1 MNSPITPDLVYQI
14 KTAGEPSLSPDGSL
28 LAYTLGWVD
37 EENLSSRSKI
47 MGLHI
52 KGGAL
57 NELTE
62 GTKDFAAKFSPDGTR
77 LTFLRSVD
85 DGPPQIWVMAVDGSD
100 SKRVTDFEKGVFDY
114 VWSPVGDQLAVCA
127 DVDPSSEGGD
137 ESDKVPQVT
146 VVSRVR
152 FRYDTLGWRGDAHYH
167 LFVVDIESSESRQI
181 TDGDWDDT
189 SPVWSP
195 DGSQIAFMAGRRDD
209 RDLLALNEAYIVPA
223 TGGEAEL
230 VSAGLASVGALTWAP
245 DSQRLAVVGSDAPEG
260 MVLWQGW
267 LYVLEQDKEP
277 RKLTDDAIRPY
288 LGFPSV
294 MRPATL
300 HWDEDGQIIFL
311 GEREG
316 ESFLYRAPSDGSPSE
331 TVWGGSCLST
341 ALTLDRTSGLA
352 VVAASTP
359 NSPGDLY
366 EIDLDIGRHSQLT
379 DHNAEYMMDH
389 PAANMEKFS
398 VQRPGFDVECRLFFP
413 PDFNESLMYPL
424 VLDIHGGPNGA
435 FYDSFVPVQ
444 QMLATT
450 GYLVLAVNPR
460 GSSTYG

>member
-37 EENLSSRSKI
+37 QEDLSSRSKI

-52 KGGAL
+52 KGGSL

-62 GTKDFAAKFSPDGTR
+62 GTKDSAAKFSPDGTR

-85 DGPPQIWVMAVDGSD
+85 GGPPQIWVMAVDGSD
-100 SKRVTDFEKGVFDY
+100 SKQVTDFGKGVFDY

-127 DVDPSSEGGD
+127 DVDPSSVGGD
-137 ESDKVPQVT
+137 GPDKVPQVT

-209 RDLLALNEAYIVPA
+209 RDLLALNEAYIVLA

-230 VSAGLASVGALTWAP
+230 VSQGLSSVGALTWSP
-245 DSQRLAVVGSDAPEG
+245 DGQRLAVVGSDAPEG

-267 LYVLEQDKEP
+267 LYVLEQGKEP
-277 RKLTDDAIRPY
+277 R
-288 LGFPSV
+288 
-294 MRPATL
+294 
-300 HWDEDGQIIFL
+300 
-311 GEREG
+311 
-316 ESFLYRAPSDGSPSE
+316 
-331 TVWGGSCLST
+331 
-341 ALTLDRTSGLA
+341 
-352 VVAASTP
+352 
-359 NSPGDLY
+359 
-366 EIDLDIGRHSQLT
+366 
-379 DHNAEYMMDH
+379 
-389 PAANMEKFS
+389 
-398 VQRPGFDVECRLFFP
+398 
-413 PDFNESLMYPL
+413 
-424 VLDIHGGPNGA
+424 
-435 FYDSFVPVQ
+435 
-444 QMLATT
+444 
-450 GYLVLAVNPR
+450 
-460 GSSTYG
+460 